1 MFLKRFLMLLLLS
14 TVPFFGCTEKPDAP
28 SIPPEEA
35 EPISLQPLTPVANR
49 EKKTFALLRAKFPGS
64 LLDKDFKTLKAVANS
79 LTYRTY
85 VKNTE
90 RYTKSFRTFEEFLN
104 TTPPD
109 AKSLLLPLFREHL
122 QHTPNAEEIAIFYQ
136 IVVLFESF
144 AITHSIG
151 RFVEALHEKFH
162 RLYDD
167 PIAIAMT
174 AKDPRKFIIFEDA
187 YQDLAKKNSES
198 AKERIQERFQEHGQ
212 DEGLLW
218 LAVEE
223 PRTFGLI
230 ISTFVH
236 LTTNDFLS
244 WVNSNK

>member
-1 MFLKRFLMLLLLS
+1 MIQTSYTFKWLAILLCLS
-14 TVPFFGCTEKPDAP
+14 TVLFFGCTEKPDAP
-28 SIPPEEA
+28 SISPEETESISS
-35 EPISLQPLTPVANR
+35 EPFTSVANR

-90 RYTKSFRTFEEFLN
+90 RHTKSFRTFEEFFN

-122 QHTPNAEEIAIFYQ
+122 QHTSNAEEIALFYQ

-144 AITHSIG
+144 AMTHSIG
-151 RFVEALHEKFH
+151 RFVEALDEKFH

-174 AKDPRKFIIFEDA
+174 AKDPRKFIVFEDA
-187 YQDLAKKNSES
+187 YQDLAKKKSEVLK
-198 AKERIQERFQEHGQ
+198 KEYKNAFRNM
-212 DEGLLW
+212 DKMKDSYGLL
-218 LAVEE
+218 LKNRE
-223 PRTFGLI
+223 PSGL
-230 ISTFVH
+230 
-236 LTTNDFLS
+236 LS
-244 WVNSNK
+244 APLFI